1 MAGEAQLRANGVEVM
16 EDDDD
21 PLADLLASAA
31 TLTDRVEIQEL
42 PTHMLTTNDILH
54 DLEAQF

>member
-31 TLTDRVEIQEL
+31 TLTDRVEK
-42 PTHMLTTNDILH
+42 
-54 DLEAQF
+54 